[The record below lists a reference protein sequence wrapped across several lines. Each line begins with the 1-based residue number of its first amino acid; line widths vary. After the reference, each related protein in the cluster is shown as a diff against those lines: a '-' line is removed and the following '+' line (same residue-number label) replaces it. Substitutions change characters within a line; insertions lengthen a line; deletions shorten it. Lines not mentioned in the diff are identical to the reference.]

1 MSSFNVKRRALV
13 DPNTPSL
20 STADGSPLSSFGEL
34 NVAQLTPAAQGD
46 FIYGINNLMFTTESY
61 STGSVTT
68 GSGNFAIVN
77 SNTST
82 TGSATVKLRR
92 ALKYR
97 PGMGSLFRGT
107 ALFDTPKENN
117 SQLIG
122 VGNEDCGYYFGYQGT
137 SFGVLHIESAY
148 REIRRLNITT
158 AVTTNETVTIT
169 LDGVSIAVPITGTAS
184 RSKTAYQIARQNYS
198 NVGIGW
204 RADVVSGSVFFLSS
218 REGSTFTGSYSVA
231 GSTIVGSFSVVQS
244 GSSGISTFVS
254 QSSFN
259 IDRIDGGASGG
270 PNPSGFTIN
279 PQKGNVYQVGF
290 QYLGFGNAFFGV
302 ESSETGRIIPVH
314 MIKNDNSRTMPV
326 LLNPQVSGR
335 LTTFNS
341 GNNTNVAPKTLSMGT
356 FTEGIVRRLD
366 PRYGKSTTFSAIGT
380 TDTVILAFK
389 VNAVFQSKACY
400 GEFDIVRIAC
410 ANNSVMG
417 ANQATAIISIHR
429 NIDISGTVDF
439 VPVDTANSIV
449 SVANF
454 STAGVAVTT
463 TNINPILTFG
473 IAPSQGQTIDINTE
487 ELVYNI
493 GDIILVTVRSSNDTV
508 SGVLGI
514 NWFEQQ

>member
-1 MSSFNVKRRALV
+1 MSSFNVKRRIATDV
-13 DPNTPSL
+13 NTPSITTFSGEL
-20 STADGSPLSSFGEL
+20 LSSFGEL

-46 FIYGINNLMFTTESY
+46 FIYGINSLIFTTESY
-61 STGSVTT
+61 SDGSVTT
-68 GSGNFAIVN
+68 DSNNFAIVN

-107 ALFDTPKENN
+107 ALFDTPKANN

-122 VGNEDCGYYFGYQGT
+122 VGNKDCGYYFGYQGT
-137 SFGVLHIESAY
+137 SFGILHVESAY
-148 REIRRLNITT
+148 REIRKLDITT
-158 AVTTNETVTIT
+158 AVTTSETVTIT
-169 LDGVSIAVPITGTAS
+169 LDGVSIAIPITGSAS
-184 RSKTAYQIARQNYS
+184 KSKTAYQISRQNFS

-204 RADVVSGSVFFLSS
+204 RADVISGSVYFLSS

-231 GSTIVGSFSVVQS
+231 GSSIVGSFSVVQS
-244 GSSGISTFVS
+244 GSDGISTFIP

-259 IDRIDGGASGG
+259 IDKINGTGE
-270 PNPSGFTIN
+270 SGFNID
-279 PQKGNVYQVGF
+279 PQKGNVYQIGF
-290 QYLGFGNAFFGV
+290 QYLGFGNAYFAV
-302 ESSETGRIIPVH
+302 ENSATGRMFPVH
-314 MIKNDNSRTMPV
+314 MIANDNSRTAPV

-335 LTTFNS
+335 LNSFNY

-356 FTEGIVRRLD
+356 FTEGMVRRLD
-366 PRYGKSTTFSAIGT
+366 PRFGKAAVFTSIGT
-380 TDTVILAFK
+380 SDVALLAFK
-389 VNAVFQSKACY
+389 VNAVFASKACY

-410 ANNSVMG
+410 ANNSTLG

-429 NIDISGTVDF
+429 NIDIPGTVNF
-439 VPVDTANSIV
+439 VPVDTANSII
-449 SVANF
+449 SIADF
-454 STAGVAVTT
+454 STSGTAITT

-473 IAPSQGQTIDINTE
+473 VAPAQGQTIDINTE
-487 ELVYNI
+487 ELVYNVD
-493 GDIILVTVRSSNDTV
+493 DIILVTIRSSNNTV

>member
-13 DPNTPSL
+13 DPNQPSL

-46 FIYGINNLMFTTESY
+46 FIYGINNLMFTTEAY

-77 SNTST
+77 TNTST

-97 PGMGSLFRGT
+97 PGLGSLFRGT
-107 ALFDTPKENN
+107 ALFDTPKANN

-137 SFGVLHIESAY
+137 SFGILHVETAY
-148 REIRRLNITT
+148 REIRKLDVTT
-158 AVTTNETVTIT
+158 AVTTNEIVTVT
-169 LDGVSIAVPITGTAS
+169 LDGVSIAVPITGSAS
-184 RSKTAYQIARQNYS
+184 KSKTAYQIAKQNYS

-218 REGSTFTGSYSVA
+218 RAASTFTGSYSVA
-231 GSTIVGSFSVVQS
+231 GSTIVGSFSVIQS
-244 GSSGISTFVS
+244 GSDGISTFIP

-259 IDRIDGGASGG
+259 IDRIDGTG
-270 PNPSGFTIN
+270 PSGFTIN

-302 ESSETGRIIPVH
+302 ENSETGRITPVH
-314 MIKNDNSRTMPV
+314 MIKNDNNRTTSV

-335 LTTFNS
+335 LTSFNS

-356 FTEGIVRRLD
+356 FTEGMVRRLD
-366 PRYGKSTTFSAIGT
+366 PRYGRAATFSSIGT
-380 TDTVILAFK
+380 SDVALLAFK
-389 VNAVFQSKACY
+389 VNAVFGTKACY

-410 ANNSVMG
+410 ANNSEMG

-429 NIDISGTVDF
+429 NIDIPGTVDF

-449 SVANF
+449 SVASF
-454 STAGVAVTT
+454 ATAGTAITT

-473 IAPSQGQTIDINTE
+473 VAPSQGQTIDINTE
-487 ELVYNI
+487 ELVYNV
-493 GDIILVTVRSSNDTV
+493 GDIILITIRASNNTV

>member
-1 MSSFNVKRRALV
+1 MSSFNIFRRAADV
-13 DPNTPSL
+13 QPSL

-46 FIYGINNLMFTTESY
+46 FIYGINNLMFTTEAY

-68 GSGNFAIVN
+68 GSSNFAIVN
-77 SNTST
+77 TNTST

-97 PGMGSLFRGT
+97 PGLGSLFRGT
-107 ALFDTPKENN
+107 ALFDTPKANN

-137 SFGVLHIESAY
+137 SFGILHVETAY
-148 REIRRLNITT
+148 REIRKLDVTT
-158 AVTTNETVTIT
+158 AVTTNEIVTVT
-169 LDGVSIAVPITGTAS
+169 LDGVSIAVPITGSAS
-184 RSKTAYQIARQNYS
+184 KSKTAYQIAKQNYS

-218 REGSTFTGSYSVA
+218 RAASTFTGSYSVA
-231 GSTIVGSFSVVQS
+231 GSTIVGSFSVIQS
-244 GSSGISTFVS
+244 GSNGISTFIS

-259 IDRIDGGASGG
+259 IDRIDGTG
-270 PNPSGFTIN
+270 PSGFIVN

-302 ESSETGRIIPVH
+302 ENSETGRITPVH
-314 MIKNDNSRTMPV
+314 MIKNDNNRTTSV

-335 LTTFNS
+335 LTSFNY

-366 PRYGKSTTFSAIGT
+366 PRYGKSATFSAIGT

-417 ANQATAIISIHR
+417 ANQATAIISIYR

-439 VPVDTANSIV
+439 VPVDTTNSII

-463 TNINPILTFG
+463 TNVNPIFTFG

-487 ELVYNI
+487 ELVYNV
-493 GDIILVTVRSSNDTV
+493 GDVILVTIRSSNDTV

>member
-46 FIYGINNLMFTTESY
+46 FIYGINNLMFTTEAY

-68 GSGNFAIVN
+68 GSSNFAIIN
-77 SNTST
+77 TNTST

-107 ALFDTPKENN
+107 ALFDTPKANN

-137 SFGVLHIESAY
+137 SFVILHVETAY
-148 REIRRLNITT
+148 REIRKLDVTT
-158 AVTTNETVTIT
+158 AVTTNEIVTVT
-169 LDGVSIAVPITGTAS
+169 LDGSSIAVPITGSAS
-184 RSKTAYQIARQNYS
+184 KSKTAYQIARQNYS

-204 RADVVSGSVFFLSS
+204 RADVISGSVFFLSS
-218 REGSTFTGSYSVA
+218 RAASTFTGSYSVA

-244 GSSGISTFVS
+244 GSNGISTFIP

-259 IDRIDGGASGG
+259 IDRIDGTG
-270 PNPSGFTIN
+270 PSGFTIN
-279 PQKGNVYQVGF
+279 PQKGNVYQIGF
-290 QYLGFGNAFFGV
+290 QYLGFGNAFFAV
-302 ESSETGRIIPVH
+302 ENSETGRITPVH
-314 MIKNDNSRTMPV
+314 MIKNDNNRTTPV

-335 LTTFNS
+335 LTSFNY

-356 FTEGIVRRLD
+356 FTEGMVRRLD
-366 PRYGKSTTFSAIGT
+366 PRYARAATFSSIGT
-380 TDTVILAFK
+380 SDVALLAFK
-389 VNAVFQSKACY
+389 VNAVVESKPCY

-429 NIDISGTVDF
+429 NIEIPGTVDF

-449 SVANF
+449 SVADF
-454 STAGVAVTT
+454 STAGTAVTT

-473 IAPSQGQTIDINTE
+473 VAPSQGQTIDINTE
-487 ELVYNI
+487 ELVYNV
-493 GDIILVTVRSSNDTV
+493 GDVILVTIRSSNNTV

>member
-13 DPNTPSL
+13 DPNIPSL

-107 ALFDTPKENN
+107 ALFDTPKANN

-137 SFGVLHIESAY
+137 SFGILHVETAY
-148 REIRRLNITT
+148 REIRKLDVTT
-158 AVTTNETVTIT
+158 AVTTSETVTIT
-169 LDGVSIAVPITGTAS
+169 LDGVSIAVPITGSAS
-184 RSKTAYQIARQNYS
+184 KSKTAYQIARQNYS
-198 NVGIGW
+198 NVGVGW

-218 REGSTFTGSYSVA
+218 RAADTFTGSYSVA

-244 GSSGISTFVS
+244 GSSGISTFIP

-302 ESSETGRIIPVH
+302 ENSETGRITPVH
-314 MIKNDNSRTMPV
+314 MIKNDNNRTTSV

-335 LTTFNS
+335 LTSFNS

-356 FTEGIVRRLD
+356 FTEGMVRRLD
-366 PRYGKSTTFSAIGT
+366 PRYGKSAIFSSIGT
-380 TDTVILAFK
+380 SDTAILAFK
-389 VNAVFQSKACY
+389 VNAVFGTKPCY

-410 ANNSVMG
+410 ANNSVIG
-417 ANQATAIISIHR
+417 ANQATAIISIYR
-429 NIDISGTVDF
+429 NIDIPGTVDF
-439 VPVDTANSIV
+439 VPIDTANSIV
-449 SVANF
+449 SVADF
-454 STAGVAVTT
+454 STAGTAVTT
-463 TNINPILTFG
+463 TNINPIFTFG

-487 ELVYNI
+487 ELVYNV
-493 GDIILVTVRSSNDTV
+493 GDIILITIRASNNTV